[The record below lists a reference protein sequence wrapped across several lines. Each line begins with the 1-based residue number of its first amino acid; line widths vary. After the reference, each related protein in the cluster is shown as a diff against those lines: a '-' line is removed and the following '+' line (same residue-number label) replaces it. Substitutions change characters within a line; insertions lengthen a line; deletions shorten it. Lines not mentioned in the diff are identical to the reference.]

1 MQTYWPLTDWLKLW
15 GDDTISVGFAC
26 FHFLSRDLEDTL
38 VGWAVDAAMMTVHN
52 LLLLLPLIRRVDEIP
67 FVFWK
72 PNGILMTVSWKP
84 HAESDLKG
92 RWTKECCTADDS
104 ICSPHLTFYRYLG
117 IVYTA
122 LTKNS
127 FVFVNFIKLS
137 NAR

>member
-1 MQTYWPLTDWLKLW
+1 MLFTTIFPLLKLKNIISWHLFFQVISQIPILFVVEKMQTYWPLTDWLKLW

-84 HAESDLKG
+84 HAEPDLKG
-92 RWTKECCTADDS
+92 RWTKECC
-104 ICSPHLTFYRYLG
+104 CSR
-117 IVYTA
+117 
-122 LTKNS
+122 
-127 FVFVNFIKLS
+127 
-137 NAR
+137 